1 MSGQVF
7 KFDPKEQ
14 LEAVAKRAF
23 GGMIDVRP
31 LLPKHEAQIGRMMAE
46 SVPKHMRP
54 KEHASVPE
62 KSEQNRKA
70 RIDKLNDVA
79 IMVKIGLTAEQIAEI
94 RGVTRKTAI
103 QWMRQIKKPYI
114 ADGAAQ

>member
-1 MSGQVF
+1 MSGLAF

-14 LEAVAKRAF
+14 LAAVAKRAF
-23 GGMIDVRP
+23 GGEIDVRP
-31 LLPKHEAQIGRMMAE
+31 LLPRFEAQIGEMMAE
-46 SVPKHMRP
+46 SVPKSMRP
-54 KEHASVPE
+54 KEHAVVPE

-70 RIDKLNDVA
+70 RIDNLNDVA
-79 IMVKIGLTAEQIAEI
+79 VMAKIGMTAEQIAGI

-103 QWMRQIKKPYI
+103 QWMRQIKSLD